1 MPYPA
6 RPLPSDYTRRAV
18 CEIRDS
24 TRSDFPINPGVLGAI
39 IGVINRVVG
48 GDANRRAILGYLFR
62 NGSAP
67 LSAKDLTG
75 PEYNALF
82 RWSAIRKDETT
93 GKWIPGEHF
102 LTEVQWVAHAA
113 FDIAETARAD
123 PQPEATG
130 LGIDP
135 VIENSRGEI
144 PDFRAYAD
152 QLELHFIRDAAK

>member
-6 RPLPSDYTRRAV
+6 RPLPADFARRAV
-18 CEIRDS
+18 CEICDA
-24 TRSDFPINPGVLGAI
+24 TRADFPINPGVLGAL

-62 NGSAP
+62 EGREP
-67 LSAKDLTG
+67 LSTKDLTG

-82 RWSAIRKDETT
+82 RWSGIRKDETT

-102 LTEVQWVAHAA
+102 LTEVQWVAQAA
-113 FDIAETARAD
+113 FNLAEQARLD
-123 PQPEATG
+123 PQPEPVGT
-130 LGIDP
+130 GIDP
-135 VIENSRGEI
+135 VIEQSRGDI

-152 QLELHFIRDAAK
+152 QLELHFLRSSQG